1 MDTLVTQRAEEKS
14 GSFLPELQ
22 SEPRDMCTGDV
33 LALRERTRDRRCSVV
48 MKTRALPVKV
58 TGLYSTNESR
68 DWAGTIR
75 MVDTD
80 AHN

>member
-33 LALRERTRDRRCSVV
+33 PALRERSRDRRCSVV
-48 MKTRALPVKV
+48 MKTRALLVQV
-58 TGLYSTNESR
+58 TGLYSTNESG

-75 MVDTD
+75 W
-80 AHN
+80 